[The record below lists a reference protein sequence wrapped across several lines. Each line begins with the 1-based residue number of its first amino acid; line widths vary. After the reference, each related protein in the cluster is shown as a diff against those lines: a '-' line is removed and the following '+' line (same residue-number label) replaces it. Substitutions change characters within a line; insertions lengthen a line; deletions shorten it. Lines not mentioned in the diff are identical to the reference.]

1 MKLILELVNV
11 CFSRSGDVVE
21 YLMKDQW
28 FVSCREMADKAVEVE
43 VFLFVYFTFSCVL
56 CQMLCLLRSFWPQLN
71 FIWKDIFKRI
81 KHFFMLCLS
90 KVKYMCTDS
99 RSNCQS
105 SRLTRVNLLPHES
118 FRSTSCPCCQLCA
131 FEVTTCLYVTHVGCC
146 EWSTEADSRSLWETV
161 ERLASIYKVCQHLS
175 HVLTTGISSSKG
187 HRTVVL
193 YMVH

>member
-71 FIWKDIFKRI
+71 FI
-81 KHFFMLCLS
+81 
-90 KVKYMCTDS
+90 
-99 RSNCQS
+99 
-105 SRLTRVNLLPHES
+105 
-118 FRSTSCPCCQLCA
+118 
-131 FEVTTCLYVTHVGCC
+131 
-146 EWSTEADSRSLWETV
+146 
-161 ERLASIYKVCQHLS
+161 
-175 HVLTTGISSSKG
+175 
-187 HRTVVL
+187 
-193 YMVH
+193 